1 MTQVTFLVGLPA
13 SGKTTWRDCA
23 RGGAYVASSDD
34 FIEQFAKQAGK
45 TYNEVFAEAIGP
57 AQKHF
62 NSMIAHAVSENKDL
76 IIDRTNTNVDG
87 RKKILARIPF
97 DWKKTAI
104 VFKCIDFEIWKK
116 RLMNRPG
123 KLIPASA
130 ITDMMMKFESPSL
143 LEGFDDVKHY
153 FT

>member
-13 SGKTTWRDCA
+13 SGKTTWRDVA
-23 RGGAYVASSDD
+23 RGDAYVASSDD
-34 FIEQFAKQAGK
+34 FIDAVAQDRGLS
-45 TYNEVFAEAIGP
+45 YNDVFAEAIGP

-62 NSMIAHAVSENKDL
+62 DSMISHAVAENRNL
-76 IIDRTNTNVDG
+76 IIDRTNTTPETR
-87 RKKILARIPF
+87 RKVLAKIPY

-130 ITDMMMKFESPSL
+130 ITDMMMKFESPTFS
-143 LEGFDDVKHY
+143 EGFDDIRHY